1 MNESQIRYKQAN
13 DTGNLIAVKNTIITQ
28 QAEEIQRLH
37 NLVESLNAIIEEE
50 MGEWYGVEYA
60 YLPVSLSNIAHMRDA
75 IQAELAK
82 DEQS

>member
-1 MNESQIRYKQAN
+1 MK
-13 DTGNLIAVKNTIITQ
+13 TTIQEAAIGLLEAKLSE

-75 IQAELAK
+75 IHEELAK
-82 DEQS
+82 VQS